1 MMTSTNEPN
10 KFDRTKGI
18 GGSDATKLVA
28 GEWRDLYLEKKGLK
42 ESDDLSFVLPVQLGI
57 YTEPFNRDWFAA
69 HNDGLYVQES
79 DDVLYH
85 KDYDY
90 IYANL
95 DGFVLDDNFK
105 KQGVF
110 EAKHVHPF
118 TKDETLLEKYYGQI
132 QHYMMVTK
140 LPRAWL
146 SVLFGNSKY
155 KAFVIEKDKKFQDK
169 LLNAERR
176 FWQHIQEED
185 EPPVHVDIDE
195 IGGLHD

>member
-1 MMTSTNEPN
+1 MTTSKNEPN

-18 GGSDATKLVA
+18 GGSDATKIVA

-42 ESDDLSFVLPVQLGI
+42 ELDDLSFVLPVQLGI

-146 SVLFGNSKY
+146 SVLFGNSNY

-169 LLNAERR
+169 LLNAELR

>member
-1 MMTSTNEPN
+1 MTSKNEPN

-140 LPRAWL
+140 LPRSWL

-185 EPPVHVDIDE
+185 EPPAHVDIDE

>member
-1 MMTSTNEPN
+1 M
-10 KFDRTKGI
+10 FDRSLGL
-18 GGSDATKLVA
+18 GGSDATKIVA

-42 ESDDLSFVLPVQLGI
+42 QLDDLSFILPVQMGI
-57 YTEPFNRDWFAA
+57 YTEPFNREWFAA
-69 HNDGLYVQES
+69 HNNGLYVKES
-79 DDVLYH
+79 EDVLYH
-85 KDYDY
+85 KDYDF

-105 KQGVF
+105 KLGVF

-146 SVLFGNSKY
+146 SVLFGNSNY
-155 KAFVIEKDKKFQDK
+155 KTFVIESDKKFQKK
-169 LLNAERR
+169 LLNAELR

-185 EPPVHVDIDE
+185 EPQVHVDIDE
-195 IGGLHD
+195 LGGLHD